1 MEPLTNNRE
10 YTPVKVRGE
19 IFAQKKEKAQQMRAR
34 LVNEVEVTPDTGE
47 EDETSSNSKIVL
59 RIGNLPDEAREDVN
73 LVLRKHNQS
82 RRRKVGTVATIL
94 SDNQDQLNTKL

>member
-1 MEPLTNNRE
+1 M
-10 YTPVKVRGE
+10 RGE

-34 LVNEVEVTPDTGE
+34 LVNEVEEDPDEGDDE
-47 EDETSSNSKIVL
+47 ESSSDSGFKIIL
-59 RIGNLPDEAREDVN
+59 RISNLPDNAREDVN

>member
-1 MEPLTNNRE
+1 M
-10 YTPVKVRGE
+10 RGE

-82 RRRKVGTVATIL
+82 RRRKVGTVTTTIF
-94 SDNQDQLNTKL
+94 SNNHDQFNTKL

>member
-1 MEPLTNNRE
+1 M
-10 YTPVKVRGE
+10 RGE

-34 LVNEVEVTPDTGE
+34 LVNEVEVTGE

-82 RRRKVGTVATIL
+82 RKRKVGTVTTTIF
-94 SDNQDQLNTKL
+94 SNNHDQFNTKL

>member
-1 MEPLTNNRE
+1 M
-10 YTPVKVRGE
+10 RGE

-34 LVNEVEVTPDTGE
+34 LVNEVEVTGE

-82 RRRKVGTVATIL
+82 RRRKVGTVTTTIF
-94 SDNQDQLNTKL
+94 SNNHDQFNTKL

>member
-1 MEPLTNNRE
+1 M
-10 YTPVKVRGE
+10 RGE

-34 LVNEVEVTPDTGE
+34 LVNEVEETGE

-82 RRRKVGTVATIL
+82 RRRKVGTVTTTIF
-94 SDNQDQLNTKL
+94 SNNHDQFNTKL

>member
-1 MEPLTNNRE
+1 M
-10 YTPVKVRGE
+10 RGE

-59 RIGNLPDEAREDVN
+59 RIGSLPDEAREDVN

-82 RRRKVGTVATIL
+82 RRRKVGTVTTTIF
-94 SDNQDQLNTKL
+94 SNNHDQFNTKL